1 MNSRHVSYKAPTYSN
16 LNKSTPE
23 QRNQF
28 LGIESSK
35 DHTSE
40 TQLQGLKTAIDE
52 TASIYNDSPLAQRM
66 TTSKLTAV
74 IFTSKL
80 KGVNGDHSA
89 DQKKVFELIQ
99 RWKNDNWRGE
109 LGMQADGLPDDERR
123 AAEFLV
129 RAGCCMHKDLNSVK
143 GGNTAM
149 MDSWELNGFERPMLL
164 ANKDNA
170 ATLQQPSETVTGVQL
185 RALEVSGRGGV
196 KTCSLAGAIF
206 NNKDDKKGQQDTHRF
221 YFERIKGILSTFPDT
236 SNTRYQSYC
245 EAAAEL
251 LTYLNEYITF
261 LEQVRDKKEKRNF
274 SHIEENLYNALHDGP
289 TLTELAVLTLY
300 AAAITHPYMRSVRGP
315 GTENVNIL
323 DLGPLHDEVMNH
335 LELIIEN
342 PHLLI
347 SPNASFKL
355 GALDGQEWQNPGAV
369 EAVHKL
375 AEEGKLPH
383 LCEAFVAF
391 CGGALETWERFSIEF
406 EAGGIIDRSSK
417 AERDSAFMASTNDAN
432 EGALGSYRLHAR
444 QKPLTSMHSHNAQA
458 QFKRNETQAFID
470 ATFTA
475 VDHQYTMRKAREW
488 QSAGL
493 EVKRRADLV
502 QHDQQEVAAKRRRRT
517 ERAEKRAE
525 KGAAEDARLDGVA
538 MVVMSESEFLMLSN
552 AALTDQVNL
561 CRRLDPLVPKRYTLK
576 NKQALVSAIME
587 SIARSTGSTSQTL
600 E

>member
-1 MNSRHVSYKAPTYSN
+1 REYGDDG
-16 LNKSTPE
+16 
-23 QRNQF
+23 F
-28 LGIESSK
+28 LGTE
-35 DHTSE
+35 
-40 TQLQGLKTAIDE
+40 
-52 TASIYNDSPLAQRM
+52 
-66 TTSKLTAV
+66 
-74 IFTSKL
+74 
-80 KGVNGDHSA
+80 
-89 DQKKVFELIQ
+89 
-99 RWKNDNWRGE
+99 W
-109 LGMQADGLPDDERR
+109 
-123 AAEFLV
+123 
-129 RAGCCMHKDLNSVK
+129 
-143 GGNTAM
+143 
-149 MDSWELNGFERPMLL
+149 FERPMLL
-164 ANKDNA
+164 ANKDNT
-170 ATLQQPSETVTGVQL
+170 ATLQQPSETVTEVQL

-196 KTCSLAGAIF
+196 QTCSLAGAIF

-261 LEQVRDKKEKRNF
+261 LEQVRDKKEKQNF

-315 GTENVNIL
+315 GTENINIL

-355 GALDGQEWQNPGAV
+355 GALDGQEWQNPGAI

-383 LCEAFVAF
+383 LCEAFIAF
-391 CGGALETWERFSIEF
+391 CGGALGTWERFSIEF
-406 EAGGIIDRSSK
+406 EAGVPSW
-417 AERDSAFMASTNDAN
+417 
-432 EGALGSYRLHAR
+432 
-444 QKPLTSMHSHNAQA
+444 
-458 QFKRNETQAFID
+458 
-470 ATFTA
+470 
-475 VDHQYTMRKAREW
+475 HQQTMQMR

-493 EVKRRADLV
+493 EVEQRADLV
-502 QHDQQEVAAKRRRRT
+502 RHDQQEVAAKRWRRT
-517 ERAEKRAE
+517 ERTEKRAE

-538 MVVMSESEFLMLSN
+538 MVVMSKSEFLMLSN
-552 AALTDQVNL
+552 AVLTDQVNL

-587 SIARSTGSTSQTL
+587 SIARSTGSMSQTL